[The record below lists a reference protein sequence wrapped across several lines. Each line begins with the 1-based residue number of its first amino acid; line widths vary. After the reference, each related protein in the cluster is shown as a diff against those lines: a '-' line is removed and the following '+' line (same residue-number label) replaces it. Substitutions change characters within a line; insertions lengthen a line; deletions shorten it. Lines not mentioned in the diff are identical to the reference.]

1 MPFKVLHQTMKQK
14 VITLSLLASMALTA
28 SATIHMTGKINNYS
42 GGNVLLIQMS
52 DTAQQSDTMAIAK
65 DGSFVKDI
73 QLWNQ
78 ASPTS
83 AWKTRKHS
91 AKCFSKTE
99 SSLT

>member
-1 MPFKVLHQTMKQK
+1 
-14 VITLSLLASMALTA
+14 MALTA

-73 QLWNQ
+73 ELLEPGI
-78 ASPTS
+78 AYFGL
-83 AWKTRKHS
+83 KTRKHS

-99 SSLT
+99 SSST

>member
-1 MPFKVLHQTMKQK
+1 MKQK

-73 QLWNQ
+73 QLLEPGI
-78 ASPTS
+78 A
-83 AWKTRKHS
+83 
-91 AKCFSKTE
+91 
-99 SSLT
+99 

>member
-52 DTAQQSDTMAIAK
+52 DTAQQ
-65 DGSFVKDI
+65 
-73 QLWNQ
+73 
-78 ASPTS
+78 
-83 AWKTRKHS
+83 
-91 AKCFSKTE
+91 
-99 SSLT
+99 